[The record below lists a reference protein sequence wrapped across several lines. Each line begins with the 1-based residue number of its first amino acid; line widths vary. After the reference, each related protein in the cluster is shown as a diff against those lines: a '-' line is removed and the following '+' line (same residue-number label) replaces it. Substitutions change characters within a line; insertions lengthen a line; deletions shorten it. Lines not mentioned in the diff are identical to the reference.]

1 MSEKVVLERISTNGC
16 WSSLCLMLQMDGGGL
31 EIDNDSDRNED
42 EALSEL
48 LDDFE
53 TRFHFVNLRYKIL
66 QGFRQLRENDVSG
79 SSRKKMEISVVTE
92 DLVIKRSRSNGYYVS
107 LKIKM
112 SDEYGG
118 LIGRMI
124 DDTNI
129 NNEDEAIVELFDD
142 FVELYLDY
150 LTSHCVDELRLKVI
164 EGLHEMQVNDMNG
177 NSNDHIK
184 IHVVKNAQI
193 ESHLSCT
200 KNQNEE
206 DTSKSSGES
215 EISQFEVQQKLAIVD
230 KTNKVLTFFEDNK
243 CSVCLSSYKEILV
256 ENVHIVIPSCGHP
269 LCCKCADNILNSEKK
284 VCPRCRGNVTADSFN
299 LMKFND
305 DLGIKTQDSKVFL

>member
-118 LIGRMI
+118 LIGRMV
-124 DDTNI
+124 DETSI
-129 NNEDEAIVELFDD
+129 NNEDETIVELFDD
-142 FVELYLDY
+142 FVEVYLDY

-164 EGLHEMQVNDMNG
+164 EGFHEMQVNDMNG

-184 IHVVKNAQI
+184 IHVVKEAQI

-200 KNQNEE
+200 KNQNED
-206 DTSKSSGES
+206 DTSKSSGKS

-230 KTNKVLTFFEDNK
+230 KANKVMTFFEDNK
-243 CSVCLSSYKEILV
+243 CSVCLSSYKEIL
-256 ENVHIVIPSCGHP
+256 NNDLHIVVPTCGHP
-269 LCCKCADNILNSEKK
+269 LCCECTYNIIVSEKK
-284 VCPRCRGNVTADSFN
+284 ECPRCRGNLTAKSFS
-299 LMKFND
+299 LMEFNA
-305 DLGIKTQDSKVFL
+305 DLEVETQNQRVFL